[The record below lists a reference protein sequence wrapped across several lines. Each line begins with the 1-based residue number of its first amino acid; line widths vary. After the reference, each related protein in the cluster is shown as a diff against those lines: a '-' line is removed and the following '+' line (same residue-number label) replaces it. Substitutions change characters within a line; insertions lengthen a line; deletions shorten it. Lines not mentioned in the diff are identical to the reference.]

1 MLAVWDIFLEERLIC
16 MEIEKQCK
24 KLYRGNLWVNFF
36 TNIRFLTGSFT
47 QLEQRIPRKG
57 RILDLGCGYG
67 ILANFLA
74 LSSTTREIIGVDTD
88 AKKIKNAEKGI
99 LNVSFRVADAT
110 KMKVKDFDAII
121 LHDVLHH
128 LDSYDDQEQLIND
141 CKDMLKKD
149 GVLLIVEVDNKPFWK
164 LILGRITDFI
174 MYSGSPVYYRYKNEM
189 IKLLE
194 KYFLKSNIAVDYLR
208 NNPFPQVVYI
218 CKKN

>member
-1 MLAVWDIFLEERLIC
+1 

-24 KLYRGNLWVNFF
+24 KLYEGNLWVNFF
-36 TNIRFLTGSFT
+36 TEIRFWTGSFS
-47 QLEQRIPRKG
+47 QLEQYIPKKG
-57 RILDLGCGYG
+57 KILDLGCGYG

-74 LSSTTREIIGVDTD
+74 LSSTTREVIGVDTD
-88 AKKIKNAEKGI
+88 VKKIKNAEKGI

-110 KMKVKDFDAII
+110 KMKIKNLNTVI

-128 LDSYDDQEQLIND
+128 LNSYKDQEKLIGD
-141 CKDMLKKD
+141 CKKMLKKG

-174 MYSGSPVYYRYKNEM
+174 MYSGSPVYFRYKNEM

-208 NNPFPQVVYI
+208 NNPFPQVVYV